1 MSRRSPR
8 LLAAS
13 PAASPA
19 PKSTKTSKKKSTGG
33 SKKRKVTSST
43 SKQAE
48 RIEEQAERIQEQTE
62 MIEEQAKKM
71 ADQAE
76 TIQDLSETIQDLSE
90 SILDLRDA
98 NKQQATEINNLKSTI
113 VESTPITNIDFD
125 MADEAQGG
133 GQKPIPTRKRSGER
147 NVKDSSRGLF
157 AELNDGMNAK
167 PTRLVLHCAKED
179 FGTLDTYN
187 SCVLSHPIDGF
198 DSAPSIIGDLFDKS
212 LSNMTLKI
220 DTSHHL
226 GALATVRNLVH
237 LTLLF
242 NWRAG
247 GTSQTSEGPVIH
259 CKFDLRTLH
268 ALQHLEIVGF
278 SGFSPIDFIKSNSIT
293 KLELGRNNK
302 GILVIDMDCPEL
314 RCIKGEPGYL
324 GIGFGANEEAVMRSG
339 EKIKVSQGVWGRLC
353 SQNNIKL
360 KWNVHKDC
368 VIKAER
374 EGGY

>member
-1 MSRRSPR
+1 
-8 LLAAS
+8 
-13 PAASPA
+13 
-19 PKSTKTSKKKSTGG
+19 
-33 SKKRKVTSST
+33 
-43 SKQAE
+43 
-48 RIEEQAERIQEQTE
+48 

-71 ADQAE
+71 ADQAETIQDLSE

-113 VESTPITNIDFD
+113 VESTPITNIDFTD
-125 MADEAQGG
+125 
-133 GQKPIPTRKRSGER
+133 KTTCPRPIDLLVRAAR
-147 NVKDSSRGLF
+147 
-157 AELNDGMNAK
+157 MNAK

-179 FGTLDTYN
+179 FGTLVNLLKKIDLSAVEQLSFYSLYNHTWGGGYGATPRLVGDPNLYPRVQGTALLPQNQDTYN

-247 GTSQTSEGPVIH
+247 GTSQTSGGPVIH

-314 RCIKGEPGYL
+314 RCIKGEPGYF
-324 GIGFGANEEAVMRSG
+324 GVGFGANEEAVMESG
-339 EKIKVSQGVWGRLC
+339 EKIKVSQGVWGRFPY
-353 SQNNIKL
+353 SDNIIKL

-368 VIKAER
+368 VIKAEDSNDLTND
-374 EGGY
+374 